1 MTKALTHTDKQRASR
16 GRHSRAHSLFN
27 SRTCGLVL
35 GAGAMQAASL
45 KSITAKHLCTYTR
58 ATSFVRIRVRSAK
71 KRKNAHPLPCCGAAC
86 KKSALAAES
95 VGVEVAL
102 IPHIKA
108 RIGQYLTLKK
118 HHILLNDLD
127 RVLGVHHH
135 PHPDH
140 AYHCELSTTFALFT
154 C

>member
-1 MTKALTHTDKQRASR
+1 M
-16 GRHSRAHSLFN
+16 
-27 SRTCGLVL
+27 
-35 GAGAMQAASL
+35 
-45 KSITAKHLCTYTR
+45 
-58 ATSFVRIRVRSAK
+58 
-71 KRKNAHPLPCCGAAC
+71 
-86 KKSALAAES
+86 
-95 VGVEVAL
+95 AL

-140 AYHCELSTTFALFT
+140 AYHFELSTTFALLIVN
-154 C
+154 